1 MSQAHTYSAQILLLP
16 NGCDKIS
23 EAAEESFL
31 FFITNTGKKQNNC
44 SILLGYDQ

>member
-31 FFITNTGKKQNNC
+31 FFITNTGKITKQLFN
-44 SILLGYDQ
+44 IARL